1 MGDIGGSW
9 LNLAVHLGDQGLLLW
24 GGTWYGRRGTLTK
37 PGNAREGPPSVGTEQ
52 GQIQRE
58 LTLQASLRPGVCRRR
73 TSNGVPWAKL
83 NEPWINAREDR
94 MRKGNGASAAQC
106 ATRPSNHLRT
116 WLVRADMATFK
127 RVALPRL
134 DMLNRRTLGQC
145 TAPEVGNLMQD
156 LDVDLGPTGL
166 SLLRAPPLHVFTEA
180 LAGLQK
186 GDSARRMDLGALG
199 RLGGASRRSW
209 QPIAALP
216 QRCFPVFSPGV
227 SP

>member
-1 MGDIGGSW
+1 MASHPRV
-9 LNLAVHLGDQGLLLW
+9 LLAQINMVNPAKK
-24 GGTWYGRRGTLTK
+24 GRLRTMVCFFQ
-37 PGNAREGPPSVGTEQ
+37 AW
-52 GQIQRE
+52 QIQRE

-73 TSNGVPWAKL
+73 TSNGVPWVKL

-94 MRKGNGASAAQC
+94 MRKGNGASVAQC

-127 RVALPRL
+127 CVALPRL
-134 DMLNRRTLGQC
+134 DMLNRCTLGQC
-145 TAPEVGNLMQD
+145 TAPEVCNLMQD

-199 RLGGASRRSW
+199 RLGGLQGGAGNQLLHSRSGVF
-209 QPIAALP
+209 L
-216 QRCFPVFSPGV
+216 CFRLGFRREDAF
-227 SP
+227 